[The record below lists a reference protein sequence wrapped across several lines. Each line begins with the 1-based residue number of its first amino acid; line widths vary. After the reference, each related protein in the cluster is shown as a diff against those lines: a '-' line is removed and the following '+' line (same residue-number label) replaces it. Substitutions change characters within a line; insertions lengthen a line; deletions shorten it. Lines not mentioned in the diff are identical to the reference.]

1 MRKPTAVLLAFA
13 AGLIALLCPRGM
25 AAEAATLPLTLR
37 VGTYNVGHFNQGK
50 LGGYQGADPQ
60 AAMQRWRQWIKEQS
74 FDVFFIQEWNRH
86 FDKDGAMD
94 ATKQLLRP
102 LFDNVL
108 FGKENRYIYNGI
120 ATNFKLSNLREVP
133 LTHKEYYITQA
144 DWQVGSV
151 TITIMSVHVPWQ
163 ERYHESSIDALIAE
177 LKRHKYFICA
187 GDLNAPDRNVLK
199 IRAAGI
205 QVANGGDEGWFCTA
219 AARCATTKTNVN
231 IDNILTSPNI
241 TIRKVSAPNTGLGDQ
256 DHLPLLAEVVI
267 QR

>member
-1 MRKPTAVLLAFA
+1 MRKATIISLAFA
-13 AGLIALLCPRGM
+13 AGLIALLCPRTQ
-25 AAEAATLPLTLR
+25 AAEAPTLPLTLR

-60 AAMQRWRQWIKEQS
+60 AAMQRWRQWIKNQS
-74 FDVFFIQEWNRH
+74 FDIFFIEEWNRY

-94 ATKQLLRP
+94 ATGELLRP
-102 LFDNVL
+102 IFSSVF

-120 ATNFKLSNLREVP
+120 ATNFKLTGVRQVP

-144 DWQVGSV
+144 DWRVEDI
-151 TITIMSVHVPWQ
+151 TITLMSVHVPWQ
-163 ERYHESSIDALIAE
+163 ECCHESSIDALIAE

-187 GDLNAPDRNVLK
+187 GDLNAPDHNVLK

-205 QVANGGDEGWFCTA
+205 HVANGGDEGWFCTA

-231 IDNILTSPNI
+231 IDNILTSSNI
-241 TIRKVSAPNTGLGDQ
+241 TIRKVSAPNTGLNDQ